1 MLNNKAAMPEEFSL
15 FESLLEKFGIG
26 GIALA
31 LAWALFRQLSQ
42 QYERRINALEQSS
55 RACEVD
61 RVKIRDE
68 LVKLQNRVIDMIRH
82 RDDEA

>member
-1 MLNNKAAMPEEFSL
+1 MFFTMPEEFSL
-15 FESLLEKFGIG
+15 IESLFEKFGIG
-26 GIALA
+26 GLSLA
-31 LAWALFRQLSQ
+31 LAWALFKQLSR
-42 QYERRINALEQSS
+42 QYEHRIEALEQSS

-82 RDDEA
+82 KDDEA